1 MSDMVKSISSH
12 GFTEVS
18 DREKKPFN
26 WYFWEGFYKES
37 NINYNSIN
45 TELYNT

>member
-1 MSDMVKSISSH
+1 MSDMVFLAIALQKFQI
-12 GFTEVS
+12 E
-18 DREKKPFN
+18 EKPFN

-37 NINYNSIN
+37 NIKYNLRN